1 MSGRET
7 YLISGV
13 CCSTEEAVLRRS
25 LDRGLGKKRYHYNP
39 TTCELHV
46 PADVEHVRVLEQV
59 RRAGFGAR
67 RSRDFAPEGTGW
79 VRHRDAVVAGTAALL
94 TAAGILLGHL
104 GVPAEVLRALLLGAI
119 LLGGWKIAIKA
130 FKALRSG
137 TLDMNVL
144 MSVAVLG
151 ALAID
156 RWAEGATVIVLFS
169 VALMLETYSAART
182 RRAIRSMLQA
192 RPDQASVLTDEGE
205 HPLPARQVVPGTRVR
220 IRPGERIPVDGEVI
234 EGVSSVDEAPITGES
249 SPAEKSPGD
258 QVFAGSINAWG
269 SLEVRSTRAFEDT
282 TLARIVHL
290 IEAADRARAPVQQF
304 VDRFARIYTPAVLAL
319 AAAVA
324 LLPPLVMGHPFG
336 EWIYRGLVLLVIA
349 CPCALVISTPVSIV
363 SALTNAA
370 RRGILIKGGVYL
382 ESLSRLRAVA
392 FDKTGTLTEG
402 RPRLTDIVVLD
413 TMAEAE
419 LLRHVA
425 ALEEHSEHHLA
436 GAVLREAALRNLQYG
451 DLALE
456 SFEAMPGHGVRAR
469 INGAVFQVG
478 SPRAFTGRPS
488 LMSPEARAA
497 LRRLEEE
504 GKSTLVVARQETV
517 LGILAARDTVRERSR
532 AVVEGLHRIGIVE
545 TVLLSGDR
553 SASTARAAEETAV
566 HSHRGELLPEEKVA
580 EVEDLKRRHGVVAM
594 VGDGVNDAPALAAAS
609 VGIAMGGSGTDTA
622 MHTAD
627 VVLMGDAIERLP
639 HLILVSRKAMA
650 VIRQNIGLALGL
662 KLLFL
667 VLSLTGQATLWMAV
681 LADDGAALAVILNGL
696 RLLSFGGTGPR
707 S

>member
-1 MSGRET
+1 
-7 YLISGV
+7 
-13 CCSTEEAVLRRS
+13 
-25 LDRGLGKKRYHYNP
+25 
-39 TTCELHV
+39 
-46 PADVEHVRVLEQV
+46 
-59 RRAGFGAR
+59 
-67 RSRDFAPEGTGW
+67 
-79 VRHRDAVVAGTAALL
+79 
-94 TAAGILLGHL
+94 
-104 GVPAEVLRALLLGAI
+104 
-119 LLGGWKIAIKA
+119 
-130 FKALRSG
+130 
-137 TLDMNVL
+137 
-144 MSVAVLG
+144 
-151 ALAID
+151 
-156 RWAEGATVIVLFS
+156 
-169 VALMLETYSAART
+169 
-182 RRAIRSMLQA
+182 
-192 RPDQASVLTDEGE
+192 
-205 HPLPARQVVPGTRVR
+205 
-220 IRPGERIPVDGEVI
+220 
-234 EGVSSVDEAPITGES
+234 
-249 SPAEKSPGD
+249 
-258 QVFAGSINAWG
+258 
-269 SLEVRSTRAFEDT
+269 
-282 TLARIVHL
+282 
-290 IEAADRARAPVQQF
+290 
-304 VDRFARIYTPAVLAL
+304 
-319 AAAVA
+319 
-324 LLPPLVMGHPFG
+324 
-336 EWIYRGLVLLVIA
+336 VIA